1 MSRDMVLMTI
11 ACPEGAPGLDRA
23 AELLG
28 VPAAEMDKGFGVVVL
43 GPQKGLYAV
52 QVREAAIKALPTADA
67 GNEAVK
73 GPFSNPRI
81 APFGP
86 TRK

>member
-11 ACPEGAPGLDRA
+11 ACPEGTPGLDRA

-28 VPAAEMDKGFGVVVL
+28 VPTAEMDRSFGVVVL
-43 GPQKGLYAV
+43 DPQKGLYAV
-52 QVREAAIKALPTADA
+52 QVHETAIKERPTADT
-67 GNEAVK
+67 GGQVK

-81 APFGP
+81 EPFGP

>member
-11 ACPEGAPGLDRA
+11 ACPEGEPGLDRA

-43 GPQKGLYAV
+43 DPQKGLYAV
-52 QVREAAIKALPTADA
+52 QVHETAISQRPTADT
-67 GNEAVK
+67 GGQAVK

-81 APFGP
+81 EPFGP
-86 TRK
+86 ARK

>member
-28 VPAAEMDKGFGVVVL
+28 VPAAEIDKGFGVVVL
-43 GPQKGLYAV
+43 DPQKGLYAV
-52 QVREAAIKALPTADA
+52 QVHETAIKALPTADA

>member
-11 ACPEGAPGLDRA
+11 ACPEGAPGLERA

-28 VPAAEMDKGFGVVVL
+28 VAAAEMDRGFGVVVL
-43 GPQKGLYAV
+43 DPQKGLYAV
-52 QVREAAIKALPTADA
+52 QVHEAAIKERPASDA
-67 GNEAVK
+67 GGQAK

-81 APFGP
+81 EPFGP

>member
-28 VPAAEMDKGFGVVVL
+28 VPTAEMDRSFGVVVL
-43 GPQKGLYAV
+43 DPQRGLYAV
-52 QVREAAIKALPTADA
+52 QVHETAIRERPASDADD
-67 GNEAVK
+67 EAVK